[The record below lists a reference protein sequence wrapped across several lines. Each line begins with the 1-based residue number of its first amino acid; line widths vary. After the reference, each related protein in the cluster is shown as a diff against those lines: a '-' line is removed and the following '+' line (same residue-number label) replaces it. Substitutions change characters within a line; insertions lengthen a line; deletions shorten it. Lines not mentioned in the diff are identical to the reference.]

1 MKRESK
7 ALVLL
12 AVWLIANFVPHLVVF
27 VVTRKIY
34 YQLPAMWMIGVEA
47 SIMVLNLLLPFLA
60 SRYVFKQT
68 DNALS
73 SLGWRWNGWRTVGI
87 GLFGFFAYLAVTVV
101 AQQLSSRHLVE
112 KVISRVSSLAIIDGR

>member
-34 YQLPAMWMIGVEA
+34 YQLPAIWMIVAES
-47 SIMVLNLLLPFLA
+47 SIMLLNLLLPIFAL
-60 SRYVFKQT
+60 RNIFKQT
-68 DNALS
+68 NNTLAC
-73 SLGWRWNGWRTVGI
+73 LGWLWNGWRTVWI
-87 GLFGFFAYLAVTVV
+87 GLIGFLVYLAVAVV